1 MKLIING
8 KEDEMKR
15 AEEVVWS
22 GDIELAARSVNVRLM
37 PGEAVSIGDIVEL
50 TEGKSKLFTGKIIY
64 AERTQYDCAF
74 EAVDNGIYL
83 ARNYI
88 SRQYYARPQEIA
100 RRVLNDLGL
109 SAGSIAVRSG
119 RENVISVGDMT
130 AFAVLRKAYDGDGA
144 RSYVIRSENGKI
156 CIRKISTKDAPTLQ
170 KQIISAKKT
179 DSIENMVNRVVIL
192 DRQTRRPRGY
202 VQNASDRAKY
212 GTFTRTYTEVST
224 KSSSTEAAKKLRSME
239 KTAKLSA
246 LDNTSCIA
254 GEAVIVKRS
263 EAGLNGVY
271 VIGADKH
278 IYTPEQRIM
287 VLQLIR

>member
-8 KEDEMKR
+8 KRDEMKR
-15 AEEVVWS
+15 AEEIIWS
-22 GDIELAARSVNVRLM
+22 GDIELAARSVNVKLA
-37 PGEAVSIGDIVEL
+37 PGEALSIGDRVEL

-64 AERTQYDCAF
+64 VERTQRGYVF
-74 EAVDNGIYL
+74 EAMDNGIYL

-109 SAGSIAVRSG
+109 SAGSIAGRSG
-119 RENVISVGDMT
+119 RENVISVGDLT
-130 AFAVLRKAYDGDGA
+130 AFAVLRKAYDGDGQRA
-144 RSYVIRSENGKI
+144 YVIRSENGKI
-156 CIRKISTKDAPTLQ
+156 CIRKINTKGAPTLQ

-179 DSIENMVNRVVIL
+179 DSIENMVNRVIIL
-192 DRQTRRPRGY
+192 DRRTRRTRGH

-224 KSSSTEAAKKLRSME
+224 KSSSVEAAKKLRRME
-239 KTAKLSA
+239 RTAKISA
-246 LDNTSCIA
+246 LDNKNCIA
-254 GEAVIVKRS
+254 GEAVYVKRS

-278 IYTPEQRIM
+278 IYTPEKRIM